1 VAPCDSYSCLMAKVS
16 TFRVRGAD
24 LRALRT
30 RRGLSLRQLAA
41 LCPPRH
47 AQSIRKLETATGKPV
62 SEVFAYQ
69 IANALAVDVTAFTD
83 APADDEQQEQESA
96 A

>member
-1 VAPCDSYSCLMAKVS
+1 MPQVS
-16 TFRVRGAD
+16 TFRVNGE
-24 LRALRT
+24 ALRVLRV
-30 RRGLSLRQLAA
+30 RRGLSLRQLAVQ
-41 LCPPRH
+41 CPPRH

-69 IANALAVDVTAFTD
+69 IANALGVHVSAFTD
-83 APADDEQQEQESA
+83 APAEGEQQEQEPA

>member
-1 VAPCDSYSCLMAKVS
+1 MAKVS
-16 TFRVRGAD
+16 IFRVKGDA
-24 LRALRT
+24 LRDLRT

-41 LCPPRH
+41 MCPPRH

-62 SEVFAYQ
+62 SQVFAYQ
-69 IANALAVDVTAFTD
+69 LAGALKAHVSEFTD
-83 APADDEQQEQESA
+83 APADAGRAEREPDEPGEVA

>member
-1 VAPCDSYSCLMAKVS
+1 MAKVS
-16 TFRVRGAD
+16 TFRVSGDD
-24 LRALRT
+24 LRTLRVQ
-30 RRGLSLRQLAA
+30 RGLSLRRLAA

-69 IANALAVDVTAFTD
+69 IANALGVHVSEFTD
-83 APADDEQQEQESA
+83 APAEGEQQEQEPA

>member
-1 VAPCDSYSCLMAKVS
+1 MAKVS
-16 TFRVRGAD
+16 TFRVNGED
-24 LRALRT
+24 LRALRVQQ
-30 RRGLSLRQLAA
+30 GLSLRRLAA

-69 IANALAVDVTAFTD
+69 IANALGVHVSAFTD
-83 APADDEQQEQESA
+83 APAEAYESDETNGA
-96 A
+96 AA

>member
-1 VAPCDSYSCLMAKVS
+1 MPQVS
-16 TFRVRGAD
+16 TFRVRGDD
-24 LRALRT
+24 LRKLRT

-47 AQSIRKLETATGKPV
+47 VQSIRKLETATGKPV

-69 IANALAVDVTAFTD
+69 IANALKVDVSEFTD
-83 APADDEQQEQESA
+83 QEPEAHGEENGA
-96 A
+96 AA

>member
-1 VAPCDSYSCLMAKVS
+1 MPIVS
-16 TFRVRGAD
+16 TFRVNGER
-24 LRALRT
+24 LRALRV

-69 IANALAVDVTAFTD
+69 IANALGVEVTDITLPAQD
-83 APADDEQQEQESA
+83 EQREAPAEPDEVA

>member
-1 VAPCDSYSCLMAKVS
+1 MPQVS
-16 TFRVRGAD
+16 TYRVSGED
-24 LRALRT
+24 LRALRV
-30 RRGLSLRQLAA
+30 RRGLSLRRLAA
-41 LCPPRH
+41 MCPPRH

-69 IANALAVDVTAFTD
+69 IANALGVHVSTFTD
-83 APADDEQQEQESA
+83 APADEEQQEQEPA

>member
-1 VAPCDSYSCLMAKVS
+1 MAKTS
-16 TFRVRGAD
+16 TFRVRGTA
-24 LRALRT
+24 LRELRT

-41 LCPPRH
+41 MCPPRH

-62 SEVFAYQ
+62 SRVFAYQ
-69 IANALAVDVTAFTD
+69 IANALAVDVSDFTD
-83 APADDEQQEQESA
+83 ASAEGDQQEQEPA